1 MSRIKRVSVCDSVVE
16 HIMTEILEGRL
27 RPGDRLPSEQ
37 KLAALL
43 GVSRGTLRE
52 ALKNLQLMGLV
63 SVRQG
68 EGTFVTKFSSEKIF
82 RPLSSILSLDNN
94 GVLEVI
100 EARKILE
107 SELVRLCCFRAVDD
121 EVEELHRLLNEMEE
135 YCADTELDG
144 FNEKDIQFHL
154 TIARMAKNR
163 VLLRILETVQDLLYE
178 QIKEVTRDPEATGR
192 ACYYHRKILGAIK
205 DRDDKLARK
214 HMLNHLRNVEDT
226 LVKMYSDAVNSSERC

>member
-1 MSRIKRVSVCDSVVE
+1 VSRIKRVSVCDSVVE